1 MKVVKTKDG
10 YMVELFDGDNL
21 CDAKGDNLWDTK
33 AEAEA
38 VMMPK
43 AKRKPKAK
51 PKHKTNVQ
59 LINGLMTHSKQGVLM
74 QAFII
79 EAIHAYSKQTKVAPP
94 WSTDNTFI
102 SEAAWRACA
111 DEALDAINN
120 RSK

>member
-1 MKVVKTKDG
+1 MKV
-10 YMVELFDGDNL
+10 
-21 CDAKGDNLWDTK
+21 
-33 AEAEA
+33 
-38 VMMPK
+38 
-43 AKRKPKAK
+43 
-51 PKHKTNVQ
+51 KHKTNGMF
-59 LINGLMTHSKQGVLM
+59 IHDLMCDSQQGPLM